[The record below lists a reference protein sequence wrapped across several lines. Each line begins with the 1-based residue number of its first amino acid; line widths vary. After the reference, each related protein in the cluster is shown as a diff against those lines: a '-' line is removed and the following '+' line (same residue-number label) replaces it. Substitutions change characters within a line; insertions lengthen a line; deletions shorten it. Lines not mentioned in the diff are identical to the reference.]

1 MRPWMIVVATLAIS
15 GVLFACG
22 ILVGA
27 SRSDRHWLVEK
38 SKLEKAITDKET
50 ERKKAVKDLEDRN
63 LQFNQKLTTELAQ
76 QEAQL
81 RQEGDDREKK
91 VREYYR
97 RHPNAAVA
105 VADSTASLWRET
117 NGEGRAN
124 GSGQSSDSTPASRVD
139 VAAEGCTVADLHLN
153 HEALVNEYKAMR
165 LRFVKLQAWAAEAY
179 ETCSSQVP

>member
-1 MRPWMIVVATLAIS
+1 MRPWMIAVATLAIS
-15 GVLFACG
+15 GALFAGG
-22 ILVGA
+22 ISVGA

-81 RQEGDDREKK
+81 RREGDDREKK

-97 RHPNAAVA
+97 RHPSAAVA
-105 VADSTASLWRET
+105 VADNTASMWRET
-117 NGEGRAN
+117 NGERRTN
-124 GSGQSSDSTPASRVD
+124 GGGSSQDPTPASRVD
-139 VAAEGCTVADLHLN
+139 GPAEGCTLADLHLN
-153 HEALVNEYKAMR
+153 HEAVVSEYR
-165 LRFVKLQAWAAEAY
+165 LLSGKFVKLQAWAAGAY
-179 ETCSSQVP
+179 ETCTSQVP